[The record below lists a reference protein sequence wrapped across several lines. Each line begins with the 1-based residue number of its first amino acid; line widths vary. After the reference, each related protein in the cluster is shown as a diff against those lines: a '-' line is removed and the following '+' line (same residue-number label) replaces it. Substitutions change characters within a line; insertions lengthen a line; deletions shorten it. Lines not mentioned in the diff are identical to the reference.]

1 MLKIDIDG
9 AARRIHP
16 LFNLFWKTEKVPD
29 KWRESIILKIPK
41 KKIFSSVQLA
51 QHNSYRAISLM
62 SIPAK
67 VSGRVIINRLKTETE
82 KVLPEEQA
90 GFRNGAGTI

>member
-1 MLKIDIDG
+1 MEKLDEYIPFSIYFGKHKKSQKMEG
-9 AARRIHP
+9 IHYHK
-16 LFNLFWKTEKVPD
+16 N
-29 KWRESIILKIPK
+29 SQK

-82 KVLPEEQA
+82 NVLPEEQA